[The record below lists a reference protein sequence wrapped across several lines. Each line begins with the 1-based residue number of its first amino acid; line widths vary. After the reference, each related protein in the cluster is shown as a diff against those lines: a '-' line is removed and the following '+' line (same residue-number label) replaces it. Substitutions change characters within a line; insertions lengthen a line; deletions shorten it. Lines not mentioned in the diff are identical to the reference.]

1 MNFQGQPQVPEGA
14 GWGGGNIIGYQ
25 GQYYNIEDVDWE
37 NVNIYD
43 IDWNQV
49 DVSNINVDNIDLE

>member
-1 MNFQGQPQVPEGA
+1 MPEGA
-14 GWGGGNIIGYQ
+14 GWGGGNFIGYK
-25 GQYYNIEDVDWE
+25 GQYYNLEDVDWD